1 VVGVLSETDGLVC
14 LLAEKYGGRRGS
26 KESYY
31 ESPLVQSL
39 QGILASHIY
48 ISIGSESIGS
58 EPSKY
63 LHSYQHFLSKKRLIE
78 GTNKSQALE
87 RGNHS

>member
-1 VVGVLSETDGLVC
+1 VVGVLSEKDGLVC

-48 ISIGSESIGS
+48 IYIGSESIGS
-58 EPSKY
+58 D
-63 LHSYQHFLSKKRLIE
+63 F
-78 GTNKSQALE
+78 QAFKVSTFVSTFSE
-87 RGNHS
+87 